1 MTPDRDALAAALA
14 KEIHIDEAHG
24 FGTTTPLELADR
36 LLAAVSMTHDRD
48 GWPDPDPLFVPEQPA
63 PSEPP
68 SSRRLVLLLALLAGL
83 IVIAALLPREV
94 V

>member
-1 MTPDRDALAAALA
+1 MTHDRDALAAALA
-14 KEIHIDEAHG
+14 KEIYIGGLLRPGVVEGSGHEDG
-24 FGTTTPLELADR
+24 VMTP
-36 LLAAVSMTHDRD
+36 DRD